1 MTVLLETCWIRSP
14 PGIPP
19 VRLPHGLPATSCK
32 SAEDR
37 LCVPGVGSDPSQGLA
52 GPTFADRYFL
62 GQPLTYSKPCDGL
75 QHGLKLKGLL
85 RNRAFSS
92 CSCPPEYFLMKV

>member
-14 PGIPP
+14 PGNPP

-52 GPTFADRYFL
+52 GPTFADQYFL
-62 GQPLTYSKPCDGL
+62 GQPLTYFTVIR
-75 QHGLKLKGLL
+75 KLWLA
-85 RNRAFSS
+85 RAGEPQ
-92 CSCPPEYFLMKV
+92 CVHLDAA